1 MAANIKLKPF
11 NLVIAVPKE
20 LERLEILS
28 NIPKICFN
36 NIIILFA
43 LTAFANLTL
52 SWQFGS
58 GMLAGGAIGIVNFY
72 WLALTV
78 KKSIALQ
85 KDRIKGFMAAR
96 YWIRFSIIA
105 IVIFHLVSRNIII
118 PAAFIAGFT
127 LVMASTFLTVLSI
140 AKKEGI

>member
-1 MAANIKLKPF
+1 MAADIKLKPF
-11 NLVIAVPKE
+11 TAGIAVPKE
-20 LERLEILS
+20 LEKLEIL
-28 NIPKICFN
+28 NNVPKICFN
-36 NIIILFA
+36 NAVILFA
-43 LTAFANLTL
+43 LTAFADLTL

-58 GMLAGGAIGIVNFY
+58 GMLAGGIIAIINFY

-85 KDRIKGFMAAR
+85 KDRIKGFMAVR
-96 YWIRFSIIA
+96 YWMRFSMIA

-127 LVMASTFLTVLSI
+127 LVTAGTFLAILSI
-140 AKKEGI
+140 SKKEGI